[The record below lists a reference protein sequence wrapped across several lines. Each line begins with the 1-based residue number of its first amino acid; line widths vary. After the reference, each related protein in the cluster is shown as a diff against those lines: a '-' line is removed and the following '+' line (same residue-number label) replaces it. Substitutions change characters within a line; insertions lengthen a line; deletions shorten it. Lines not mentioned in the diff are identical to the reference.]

1 MSTQLISSK
10 TNDYS
15 CWILNLAY
23 LSSHVLVPGA
33 LEYHHLHPC
42 SHSILHQWISSVP
55 HGFSG
60 VVGGLEED
68 DHRSNKS
75 ILDSL
80 QNISG
85 SYQPHNNYSYLIKP
99 ITSGL
104 FKLLTVSGALVF
116 YSVLQK
122 NLCERNTVASYHILP
137 SLWQPCLPFIV
148 FFSFPILESPQ

>member
-1 MSTQLISSK
+1 MTSVHIRGHKDTLVSTQLISSK

-33 LEYHHLHPC
+33 LECHHLHPC

-75 ILDSL
+75 TLDSL

-85 SYQPHNNYSYLIKP
+85 SYQPHNNYSYHIKP

-122 NLCERNTVASYHILP
+122 KPV
-137 SLWQPCLPFIV
+137 
-148 FFSFPILESPQ
+148 